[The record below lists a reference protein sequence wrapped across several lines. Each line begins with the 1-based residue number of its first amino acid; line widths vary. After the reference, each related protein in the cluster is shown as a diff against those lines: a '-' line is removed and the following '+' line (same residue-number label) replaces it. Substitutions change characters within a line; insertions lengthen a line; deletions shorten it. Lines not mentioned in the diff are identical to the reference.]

1 MVSWHPRVLRLKAK
15 IKNNPYYRFQSLEE
29 IAIAAELNISID
41 VNSATVDD
49 WLRLPGIS
57 IRQAQTLTNLTA
69 AGIQFFSLEDIA
81 AALNLPL
88 HRLQPFAP
96 ILSFSFSDPESEFTP
111 SSVNPNTA
119 TVEELA
125 KVPFCDQSLAE
136 KVVDNRLNYGNYDN
150 LADFHRRLAL
160 DTKLTSQLM
169 HYLHFS

>member
-96 ILSFSFSDPESEFTP
+96 ILSFSFNDPESEFTP
-111 SSVNPNTA
+111 SSINPNTA

-125 KVPFCDQSLAE
+125 KVPFFDQSLAE

>member
-111 SSVNPNTA
+111 SSINPNTA

-125 KVPFCDQSLAE
+125 KVPFFDQSLAE

>member
-125 KVPFCDQSLAE
+125 KVPFFDQSLAE